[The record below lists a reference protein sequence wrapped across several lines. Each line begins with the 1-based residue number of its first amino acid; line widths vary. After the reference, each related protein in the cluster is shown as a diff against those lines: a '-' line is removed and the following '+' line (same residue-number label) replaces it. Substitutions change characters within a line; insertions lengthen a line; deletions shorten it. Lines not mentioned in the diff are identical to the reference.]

1 MMTYD
6 EYKYTKRTVLQTNGL
21 KNMCSQFKEL
31 FTMLIRKKKKKEKE
45 VWWYNTKDH
54 WLSRNTM
61 SSSVNAALY
70 TAGGTYKDFHLVSN
84 ATLATLQ
91 EQRGITD
98 IL

>member
-1 MMTYD
+1 
-6 EYKYTKRTVLQTNGL
+6 
-21 KNMCSQFKEL
+21 
-31 FTMLIRKKKKKEKE
+31 
-45 VWWYNTKDH
+45 
-54 WLSRNTM
+54 M

-70 TAGGTYKDFHLVSN
+70 TAGGTYNDFHLVSN